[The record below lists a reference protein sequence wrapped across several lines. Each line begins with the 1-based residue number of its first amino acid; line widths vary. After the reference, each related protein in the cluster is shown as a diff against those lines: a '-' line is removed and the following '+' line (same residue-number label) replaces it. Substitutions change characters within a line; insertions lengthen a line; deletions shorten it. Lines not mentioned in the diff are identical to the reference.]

1 MWYDLSLALKI
12 KTTIK
17 IPIHFM
23 NPNSPNSTA
32 TPEPKKSEVKTAM
45 QLRNLL
51 IVLAAIALSVSIF
64 FGVRTQTPSSSLT
77 EMAKASTPLETALV
91 NGKPTLMEF
100 YANWCG
106 SCQAM
111 AKDLSEIKQRYAE
124 PLNFVML
131 NVDNDKWL
139 PEITKYRVDGI
150 PHFVY
155 LDNKGSSVAET
166 IGEMPRSIME
176 ANLEALIAGKD
187 LPNAQSAGQVS
198 NFTPPTGPV
207 KTSSSDPRAHG
218 SQVQ

>member
-1 MWYDLSLALKI
+1 M
-12 KTTIK
+12 
-17 IPIHFM
+17 
-23 NPNSPNSTA
+23 SPNSQNSTSDS
-32 TPEPKKSEVKTAM
+32 TSKKSEANTAT
-45 QLRNLL
+45 QVRNLL
-51 IVLAAIALSVSIF
+51 IVLAAIALSVSLF

-77 EMAKASTPLETALV
+77 AMAKAATPLETALV

-111 AKDLSEIKQRYAE
+111 AKDLSEIKQKYAE

-139 PEITKYRVDGI
+139 PEVSKYRVDGI

-155 LDNKGSSVAET
+155 LNNKGTAVAET
-166 IGEMPRSIME
+166 VGEMPRSIME

-187 LPNAQSAGQVS
+187 LPHLQSAGQVS
-198 NFTPPTGPV
+198 DFTPPTGPV
-207 KTSSSDPRAHG
+207 KTSSSDPRVHG

>member
-1 MWYDLSLALKI
+1 M
-12 KTTIK
+12 TQ
-17 IPIHFM
+17 
-23 NPNSPNSTA
+23 NSPNSTA
-32 TPEPKKSEVKTAM
+32 APAPKTPDTKVATRI
-45 QLRNLL
+45 RNLT

-64 FGVRTQTPSSSLT
+64 LGLRTQTPSSSLT

-111 AKDLSEIKQRYAE
+111 ANDLSEIKEKYAE

-155 LDNKGSSVAET
+155 LNDKGSAVAET
-166 IGEMPRSIME
+166 MGEMPRTIME
-176 ANLEALIAGKD
+176 ANLEALIAGKP
-187 LPNAQSAGQVS
+187 LPHVQAAGQVS

>member
-1 MWYDLSLALKI
+1 M
-12 KTTIK
+12 TQ
-17 IPIHFM
+17 
-23 NPNSPNSTA
+23 NSPNSTVAPAANNPETKVA
-32 TPEPKKSEVKTAM
+32 TR
-45 QLRNLL
+45 LRNLL
-51 IVLAAIALSVSIF
+51 IVLAAIALSISIF
-64 FGVRTQTPSSSLT
+64 FGLQTQTPTTTLT
-77 EMAKASTPLETALV
+77 DMAKASAPLETALA

-100 YANWCG
+100 YANWCT

-111 AKDLSEIKQRYAE
+111 ANDLSEIKQKYAE

-155 LDNKGSSVAET
+155 LNDQGSAVAET

-176 ANLEALIAGKD
+176 GKLEALIAGKP
-187 LPNAQSAGQVS
+187 LPHVQAGGQVS

-207 KTSSSDPRAHG
+207 KTSSSDPRTHG

>member
-1 MWYDLSLALKI
+1 
-12 KTTIK
+12 
-17 IPIHFM
+17 M
-23 NPNSPNSTA
+23 NPNSPNSTPA
-32 TPEPKKSEVKTAM
+32 PAPKNLEAKSAA
-45 QLRNLL
+45 QIRNLL

-77 EMAKASTPLETALV
+77 EMAKASAPLETALT

-111 AKDLSEIKQRYAE
+111 AGDLSAIKEKYAE
-124 PLNFVML
+124 PMNFVML

-155 LDNKGSSVAET
+155 LNNKGSAVAQT
-166 IGEMPRSIME
+166 IGEAPRSIME
-176 ANLEALIAGKD
+176 ANLEALIAGKE
-187 LPNAQSAGQVS
+187 LPHGQSVGQVS
-198 NFTPPTGPV
+198 NFTPPTEAV
-207 KTSSSDPRAHG
+207 KTSSSDPRVHG

>member
-1 MWYDLSLALKI
+1 M
-12 KTTIK
+12 TQ
-17 IPIHFM
+17 
-23 NPNSPNSTA
+23 NSPKSTVVPAPKNPETKVA
-32 TPEPKKSEVKTAM
+32 TR
-45 QLRNLL
+45 LRNLL
-51 IVLAAIALSVSIF
+51 IVLTAIALSISIF
-64 FGVRTQTPSSSLT
+64 LGLQTQTPSSSLT
-77 EMAKASTPLETALV
+77 DMAKASTPLETALV

-111 AKDLSEIKQRYAE
+111 AKDLSEIKQKYAE
-124 PLNFVML
+124 PINFVML

-155 LDNKGSSVAET
+155 LNDKGSAVAET
-166 IGEMPRSIME
+166 MGEMPRSIME
-176 ANLEALIAGKD
+176 ANLEALIAGKP
-187 LPNAQSAGQVS
+187 LPHVQAGGQVS

>member
-1 MWYDLSLALKI
+1 M
-12 KTTIK
+12 T
-17 IPIHFM
+17 H
-23 NPNSPNSTA
+23 NSPKPTVAPVAKNPETKFA
-32 TPEPKKSEVKTAM
+32 TRI
-45 QLRNLL
+45 RNLL
-51 IVLAAIALSVSIF
+51 IVLTAIALSISIF
-64 FGVRTQTPSSSLT
+64 FGLQTQTPSSSLT
-77 EMAKASTPLETALV
+77 DMAKASTPLETALV

-111 AKDLSEIKQRYAE
+111 ANDLSEIKQKYAE

-155 LDNKGSSVAET
+155 LNDKGSAVAET
-166 IGEMPRSIME
+166 MGEMPRSIME
-176 ANLEALIAGKD
+176 ANLEALIAGKP
-187 LPNAQSAGQVS
+187 LPHAQAGGQVS

-207 KTSSSDPRAHG
+207 KTSSSDPRVHG

>member
-1 MWYDLSLALKI
+1 M
-12 KTTIK
+12 TQ
-17 IPIHFM
+17 
-23 NPNSPNSTA
+23 NSPNSTVPPAAKNPETKVA
-32 TPEPKKSEVKTAM
+32 TR
-45 QLRNLL
+45 LRNLL
-51 IVLAAIALSVSIF
+51 IVLAAIALSISIF
-64 FGVRTQTPSSSLT
+64 FGLQTQTPSSSLT
-77 EMAKASTPLETALV
+77 EMATASTPLETALV

-111 AKDLSEIKQRYAE
+111 ANDLREIKEKYAE

-155 LDNKGSSVAET
+155 LTDKGSAVAET
-166 IGEMPRSIME
+166 MGEMPRSIME
-176 ANLEALIAGKD
+176 ANLEALIAGKP
-187 LPNAQSAGQVS
+187 LPHAKSSGQVS
-198 NFTPPTGPV
+198 NFTPPTGAV

>member
-1 MWYDLSLALKI
+1 MSL
-12 KTTIK
+12 
-17 IPIHFM
+17 
-23 NPNSPNSTA
+23 NSPNSTA
-32 TPEPKKSEVKTAM
+32 APAPKDSEIKAAARV
-45 QLRNLL
+45 RNLL

-64 FGVRTQTPSSSLT
+64 VGLRTQTPSSSLT
-77 EMAKASTPLETALV
+77 EMAKASAPLETALA

-100 YANWCG
+100 YADWCG

-111 AKDLSEIKQRYAE
+111 AKDLSAIKQKYAE
-124 PLNFVML
+124 PMNFVML

-155 LDNKGSSVAET
+155 LNDKGSSVAET
-166 IGEMPRSIME
+166 MGEMPRSIME
-176 ANLEALIAGKD
+176 ANLEALIAGK
-187 LPNAQSAGQVS
+187 PIPHSQASGQVS
-198 NFTPPTGPV
+198 DFTPPTGPV

>member
-1 MWYDLSLALKI
+1 
-12 KTTIK
+12 
-17 IPIHFM
+17 M

-32 TPEPKKSEVKTAM
+32 APEPKKSEVKTAT

-64 FGVRTQTPSSSLT
+64 LGVRTQTPSSSLT
-77 EMAKASTPLETALV
+77 EMAKASAPLETALV

-100 YANWCG
+100 YADWCG

-111 AKDLSEIKQRYAE
+111 ASDLSAIKQKYAE
-124 PLNFVML
+124 PMNFVML
-131 NVDNDKWL
+131 NVDNTKWL

-155 LDNKGSSVAET
+155 LNDKGSRVAET

-176 ANLEALIAGKD
+176 ANLEALIAGQP
-187 LPNAQSAGQVS
+187 LPHAQATGQVS
-198 NFTPPTGPV
+198 DFTPPTGPV
-207 KTSSSDPRAHG
+207 KTSSSDPRTHG

>member
-1 MWYDLSLALKI
+1 M
-12 KTTIK
+12 
-17 IPIHFM
+17 
-23 NPNSPNSTA
+23 SPNSQNSTSDSTSNNSEAKTA
-32 TPEPKKSEVKTAM
+32 TQV
-45 QLRNLL
+45 RNLL
-51 IVLAAIALSVSIF
+51 IVLAAIALSVSLF
-64 FGVRTQTPSSSLT
+64 FGVRTQTPDSSLT
-77 EMAKASTPLETALV
+77 AMAKASTPLETALV

-111 AKDLSEIKQRYAE
+111 AKDLSEIKQEYAE

-139 PEITKYRVDGI
+139 PEVSKYRVDGI

-155 LDNKGSSVAET
+155 LNNKGSAVGET
-166 IGEMPRSIME
+166 IGEAPRSIME
-176 ANLEALIAGKD
+176 ANLEALIAGKN
-187 LPNAQSAGQVS
+187 LPHVQSAGQVS

-207 KTSSSDPRAHG
+207 KTSSSDPRVHG

>member
-1 MWYDLSLALKI
+1 M
-12 KTTIK
+12 TQNT
-17 IPIHFM
+17 
-23 NPNSPNSTA
+23 PNSTVTPAANNPETKVA
-32 TPEPKKSEVKTAM
+32 TR
-45 QLRNLL
+45 LRNLL
-51 IVLAAIALSVSIF
+51 IVLAAIALSISIF
-64 FGVRTQTPSSSLT
+64 FGLRTQTPTTTLT
-77 EMAKASTPLETALV
+77 EMAKASAPLETALA

-100 YANWCG
+100 YANWCT

-111 AKDLSEIKQRYAE
+111 ANDLSEIKQKYAE

-155 LDNKGSSVAET
+155 LNDKGSAVAET

-176 ANLEALIAGKD
+176 DNLEALIAGKP
-187 LPNAQSAGQVS
+187 LPHVQAGGQIS

>member
-1 MWYDLSLALKI
+1 M
-12 KTTIK
+12 T
-17 IPIHFM
+17 
-23 NPNSPNSTA
+23 PNSPKSSAVEATKNSETNSA
-32 TPEPKKSEVKTAM
+32 ASR
-45 QLRNLL
+45 LRNLL
-51 IVLAAIALSVSIF
+51 VVLAAIALAASMF
-64 FGVRTQTPSSSLT
+64 FGLRTQTPSSSLT
-77 EMAKASTPLETALV
+77 EMAKASAPIETALT

-111 AKDLSEIKQRYAE
+111 AKDLSEIKQKYAE

-155 LDNKGSSVAET
+155 LNNKGSAVAQT
-166 IGEMPRSIME
+166 IGEAPRSIME
-176 ANLEALIAGKD
+176 ANLEALIAGKE
-187 LPNAQSAGQVS
+187 LPHAQSVGQVS
-198 NFTPPTGPV
+198 NFTPATGPT

>member
-1 MWYDLSLALKI
+1 MSL
-12 KTTIK
+12 
-17 IPIHFM
+17 
-23 NPNSPNSTA
+23 NSPNSTSA
-32 TPEPKKSEVKTAM
+32 PAPKDSEIQAAARV
-45 QLRNLL
+45 RNLL
-51 IVLAAIALSVSIF
+51 IVLAAIALSVSLF
-64 FGVRTQTPSSSLT
+64 LGVRTQTPASSLT
-77 EMAKASTPLETALV
+77 EMAKASAPIETALT

-100 YANWCG
+100 YADWCG

-111 AKDLSEIKQRYAE
+111 AKDLSAIKQKYAE

-155 LDNKGSSVAET
+155 LNNKGSSVAET

-176 ANLEALIAGKD
+176 DNLDALIAGKP
-187 LPNAQSAGQVS
+187 LPHIQASGQVS
-198 NFTPPTGPV
+198 DFTPATGPV

>member
-1 MWYDLSLALKI
+1 M
-12 KTTIK
+12 TQ
-17 IPIHFM
+17 
-23 NPNSPNSTA
+23 NSPNSTVSPA
-32 TPEPKKSEVKTAM
+32 PKNSETKVAAR
-45 QLRNLL
+45 LRNLL

-111 AKDLSEIKQRYAE
+111 ANDLSEIKQKYAE

-155 LDNKGSSVAET
+155 LNDKGSAVAET
-166 IGEMPRSIME
+166 MGEMPRSIME
-176 ANLEALIAGKD
+176 ANLEALIAGKP
-187 LPNAQSAGQVS
+187 LPHVQAGGQVS
-198 NFTPPTGPV
+198 NFTPPTAPV